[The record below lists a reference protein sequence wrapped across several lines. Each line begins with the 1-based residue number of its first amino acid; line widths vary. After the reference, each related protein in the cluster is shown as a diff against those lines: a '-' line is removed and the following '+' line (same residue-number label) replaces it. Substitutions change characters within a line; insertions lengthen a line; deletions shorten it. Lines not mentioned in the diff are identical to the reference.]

1 MYKYKLYQSMLNPTE
16 IKSIIAAGEGYN
28 AEFKVSI
35 PSKIKEIT
43 EEVCAFANAS
53 GGIVLI
59 GVDDANTIKGI
70 TIDNGKRSAIQN
82 SINEISPALKCE
94 FYIVEVDGKD
104 MAVIEVPSGQNKPY
118 VLSGAIYV
126 RQGPN
131 SQKLTT
137 VEEMRDF
144 FQQAGKIYF
153 DDAYCLDATI
163 EKDIA
168 KENID
173 TFRFEAG
180 LVNATSDE
188 QLFSNLKL
196 ITNDGY
202 VKNGTVLF
210 FGNNPEQFFEKAVI
224 RCIAFEGID
233 KRYIIDDKLMT
244 GTLYQQYQ
252 ESMIWLKS
260 KLDVRYDIEGEGG
273 KPRKE
278 LWEIPETA
286 FKETIIN
293 SLAHRDYYDKGARIT
308 IEVFD
313 DRVEI
318 SNPGGL
324 ISAVPRNEFGKRSAS
339 RNPLIFGLF
348 ERMRLVEQIGSGIT
362 RIRDVM
368 NDEGLTPP
376 EFTIDGMFTV
386 TLRRP
391 FDFEKWV
398 NKWVN
403 NLSEKQIRI
412 LTAIHHNT
420 KIKKTELQ
428 QLVDFS
434 ATALDNNIEI
444 LKKEGLLEREGTK
457 GGIWII
463 HYRNP
468 KLGE

>member
-1 MYKYKLYQSMLNPTE
+1 MLNPTY

-28 AEFKVSI
+28 AEFKVSV
-35 PSKIKEIT
+35 PSKIKEIS
-43 EEVCAFANAS
+43 EEICAFANAS
-53 GGIVLI
+53 GGVVLI

-70 TIDNGKRSAIQN
+70 IIDNAKRSAIQN
-82 SINEISPALKCE
+82 SINEISPVIKCD
-94 FYIVEVDGKD
+94 FNIVEIDGKD
-104 MAVIEVPSGQNKPY
+104 IAVIEVPSGQNKPY

-144 FQQAGKIYF
+144 FQQANKIYF
-153 DDAYCLDATI
+153 DDAICKEANI
-163 EKDIA
+163 EDDIA
-168 KENID
+168 KENIN

-188 QLFSNLKL
+188 QLFTNLKL
-196 ITNDGY
+196 VTNDGQL
-202 VKNGTVLF
+202 KNGAVLF
-210 FGNNPEQFFEKAVI
+210 FGSNPEKFFEKAVI
-224 RCIAFEGID
+224 RCVAFDGID
-233 KRYIIDDKLMT
+233 KRYIVDDKLMT

-252 ESMIWLKS
+252 KSMIWLKS

-286 FKETIIN
+286 FKEIIIN

-308 IEVFD
+308 IEVFN

-324 ISAVPRNEFGKRSAS
+324 VSAVPKSEFGKRSAS

-376 EFTIDGMFTV
+376 EFNIDGIFTV

-398 NKWVN
+398 EKWVEKLTDNRVKILKEIHN
-403 NLSEKQIRI
+403 NHKVTKKELEQVVGISAS
-412 LTAIHHNT
+412 AI
-420 KIKKTELQ
+420 
-428 QLVDFS
+428 
-434 ATALDNNIEI
+434 DNNINI
-444 LKKEGLLEREGTK
+444 LKDLGLLSREGSDK
-457 GGIWII
+457 GGYWKII
-463 HYRNP
+463 TILP
-468 KLGE
+468 

>member
-1 MYKYKLYQSMLNPTE
+1 MKIKMLNPTE
-16 IKSIIAAGEGYN
+16 IKSIIASGEGYN

-53 GGIVLI
+53 GGVVLI

-70 TIDNGKRSAIQN
+70 TIDNAKRSAIQN
-82 SINEISPALKCE
+82 SINEISPVLKCD
-94 FYIVEVDGKD
+94 FNIVEVDGKD
-104 MAVIEVPSGQNKPY
+104 IAVIEVPSGQNKPY

-144 FQQAGKIYF
+144 FQQADKIYF
-153 DDAYCLDATI
+153 DDAICKEANI
-163 EKDIA
+163 EDDIA
-168 KENID
+168 NENIN

-188 QLFSNLKL
+188 QLFTNLKL
-196 ITNDGY
+196 VTNEGQL
-202 VKNGTVLF
+202 KNGTILF
-210 FGNNPEQFFEKAVI
+210 FGSNPEKFFEKAVI
-224 RCIAFEGID
+224 RCVVFDGID
-233 KRYIIDDKLMT
+233 KRYIIDDKVMT

-252 ESMIWLKS
+252 KSMIWLKS
-260 KLDVRYDIEGEGG
+260 KLNVRYDIEGEGG

-324 ISAVPRNEFGKRSAS
+324 VSAVPKSEFGKRSAS

-376 EFTIDGMFTV
+376 EFNIDGMFTV

-398 NKWVN
+398 EKWVEKLTDNRVKILREVHN
-403 NLSEKQIRI
+403 NHKV
-412 LTAIHHNT
+412 T
-420 KIKKTELQ
+420 KKELE
-428 QLVDFS
+428 QLVGIS
-434 ATALDNNIEI
+434 ASAIDNNIDI
-444 LKKEGLLEREGTK
+444 LKDLGLLSREGSDK
-457 GGIWII
+457 GGFWKII
-463 HYRNP
+463 P
-468 KLGE
+468 ILP

>member
-1 MYKYKLYQSMLNPTE
+1 MLNPTQ
-16 IKSIIAAGEGYN
+16 IKSIAAAGEGYI

-35 PSKIKEIT
+35 PSNVKGIT

-53 GGIVLI
+53 GGVVLI
-59 GVDDANTIKGI
+59 GVDDANNIKGI
-70 TIDNGKRSAIQN
+70 TIDNGKRSALQN
-82 SINEISPALKCE
+82 SINEISPSLKCE
-94 FYIVEVDGKD
+94 FYSVEVDGLNV
-104 MAVIEVPSGQNKPY
+104 AVIEVPSGQNKPY

-137 VEEMRDF
+137 PEEMRDF
-144 FQQAGKIYF
+144 FQQTGKIYF
-153 DDAYCLDATI
+153 DDASCIDASI
-163 EKDIA
+163 EKDISE
-168 KENID
+168 ENIK

-188 QLFSNLKL
+188 QLFTNLKL
-196 ITNDGY
+196 IANDGHL
-202 VKNGTVLF
+202 KNGTVLF
-210 FGNNPEQFFEKAVI
+210 FGNNPEQFFERAVI
-224 RCIAFEGID
+224 RCVVFDGID
-233 KRYIIDDKLMT
+233 KRYIVDDKVMS

-252 ESMIWLKS
+252 QSMIWLKS
-260 KLDVRYDIEGEGG
+260 KLDVRYEIESEGG
-273 KPRKE
+273 NPRKE
-278 LWEIPETA
+278 LWEIPEIA
-286 FKETIIN
+286 FKEIIIN

-376 EFTIDGMFTV
+376 EFSIDGMFTV

-391 FDFEKWV
+391 FDFNKWV

-403 NLSEKQIRI
+403 NLSEKQILI
-412 LTAIHHNT
+412 ITEIHNNT
-420 KIKKTELQ
+420 SIKKSNLQ
-428 QLVDFS
+428 QLVGFS
-434 ATALDNNIEI
+434 ATALDNNIEV
-444 LKKEGLLEREGTK
+444 LKDKGLLEREGTK
-457 GGIWII
+457 GGVWII
-463 HYRNP
+463 HYINP
-468 KLGE
+468 KVGE

>member
-1 MYKYKLYQSMLNPTE
+1 MLNPTE

-82 SINEISPALKCE
+82 SINEISPTLKCE
-94 FYIVEVDGKD
+94 FYIVDVEGLNV
-104 MAVIEVPSGQNKPY
+104 AVIEVPSGQNKPY
-118 VLSGAIYV
+118 ILSGAIFV

-131 SQKLTT
+131 SQKLTS

-153 DDAYCLDATI
+153 DDASCLDATI

-180 LVNATSDE
+180 LVNVTSDE

-252 ESMIWLKS
+252 KSMIWLKS

-376 EFTIDGMFTV
+376 EFNIDGMFTV

-391 FDFEKWV
+391 FDFKKWV

-403 NLSEKQIRI
+403 NLSEKQILI

-463 HYRNP
+463 HYSNP
-468 KLGE
+468 KVGE

>member
-1 MYKYKLYQSMLNPTE
+1 MLNPTE

-28 AEFKVSI
+28 AEFKVSV

-43 EEVCAFANAS
+43 EEICAFANAS
-53 GGIVLI
+53 GGVVLI

-70 TIDNGKRSAIQN
+70 IIDNAKRSAIQN
-82 SINEISPALKCE
+82 SINEISPVIKCD
-94 FYIVEVDGKD
+94 FNIVEIDGKD
-104 MAVIEVPSGQNKPY
+104 IAVIEVPSGHNKPY

-144 FQQAGKIYF
+144 FQQADKIYF
-153 DDAYCLDATI
+153 DDAICKEANI
-163 EKDIA
+163 EDDIA
-168 KENID
+168 KENIN

-188 QLFSNLKL
+188 QLFTNLKL
-196 ITNDGY
+196 VTNDGQL
-202 VKNGTVLF
+202 KNGAVLF
-210 FGNNPEQFFEKAVI
+210 FGSNPEKFFEKAVI
-224 RCIAFEGID
+224 RCVAFDGID
-233 KRYIIDDKLMT
+233 KRYIVDDKLMT

-252 ESMIWLKS
+252 KSMIWLKS

-286 FKETIIN
+286 FKEIIIN

-308 IEVFD
+308 IEVFN

-324 ISAVPRNEFGKRSAS
+324 VSAVPKSEFGKRSAS

-376 EFTIDGMFTV
+376 EFNIDGIFTV

-398 NKWVN
+398 EKWVEKLTDNRVKILKEIHN
-403 NLSEKQIRI
+403 NHKVTKKELEQVVGISAS
-412 LTAIHHNT
+412 AI
-420 KIKKTELQ
+420 
-428 QLVDFS
+428 
-434 ATALDNNIEI
+434 DNNINI
-444 LKKEGLLEREGTK
+444 LKDLGLLSREGSDK
-457 GGIWII
+457 GGYWKII
-463 HYRNP
+463 TILP
-468 KLGE
+468 

>member
-1 MYKYKLYQSMLNPTE
+1 MLNPTE

-35 PSKIKEIT
+35 PNKIKEIT
-43 EEVCAFANAS
+43 EEACAFANAS
-53 GGIVLI
+53 GGILLI
-59 GVDDANTIKGI
+59 GVDDTNTIKGI
-70 TIDNGKRSAIQN
+70 TIDNRKRSAIQN

-94 FYIVEVDGKD
+94 FYIVEVDGID
-104 MAVIEVPSGQNKPY
+104 VAVIEVPSGQNKPY

-144 FQQAGKIYF
+144 FQQADKIYF
-153 DDAYCLDATI
+153 DDASCLDAAI
-163 EKDIA
+163 EKDIS

-252 ESMIWLKS
+252 KSMIWLKS

-324 ISAVPRNEFGKRSAS
+324 VSAVPRNEFGKRSAS

-428 QLVDFS
+428 QLVGFS
-434 ATALDNNIEI
+434 ATTLDNNLDI
-444 LKKEGLLEREGTK
+444 LKKEGILEREGTK

-463 HYRNP
+463 HYSSP
-468 KLGE
+468 KVGE

>member
-1 MYKYKLYQSMLNPTE
+1 MLNPTE

-28 AEFKVSI
+28 AEFKVSV

-53 GGIVLI
+53 GGVVLI
-59 GVDDANTIKGI
+59 GVDDANKIKGI
-70 TIDNGKRSAIQN
+70 IIDNAKRSAIQN
-82 SINEISPALKCE
+82 SINEISPVIKCD
-94 FYIVEVDGKD
+94 FNIVEVDGKD
-104 MAVIEVPSGQNKPY
+104 IAVIEVPSGQNKPY

-144 FQQAGKIYF
+144 FQQADKIYF
-153 DDAYCLDATI
+153 DDAICKEANI
-163 EKDIA
+163 EDDIA
-168 KENID
+168 KETIN

-188 QLFSNLKL
+188 QLFTNLKL
-196 ITNDGY
+196 VTNDGQL
-202 VKNGTVLF
+202 KNGTVLF
-210 FGNNPEQFFEKAVI
+210 FGNNPERFFEKAVI
-224 RCIAFEGID
+224 RCVAFEGID
-233 KRYIIDDKLMT
+233 KRYIVDDKVMS

-252 ESMIWLKS
+252 KSMIWLKS
-260 KLDVRYDIEGEGG
+260 KLNVRYDIEGEGG

-286 FKETIIN
+286 FKEIIIN

-324 ISAVPRNEFGKRSAS
+324 VSAVPKSEFGKRSAS

-376 EFTIDGMFTV
+376 EFNIDGMFTV

-398 NKWVN
+398 EKWVEKLTDNRVKILREIHN
-403 NLSEKQIRI
+403 NHKVTKKELEQVVGISAS
-412 LTAIHHNT
+412 AI
-420 KIKKTELQ
+420 
-428 QLVDFS
+428 
-434 ATALDNNIEI
+434 DNNINI
-444 LKKEGLLEREGTK
+444 LKDLGLLSREGSDK
-457 GGIWII
+457 GGYWKII
-463 HYRNP
+463 TILP
-468 KLGE
+468 

>member
-1 MYKYKLYQSMLNPTE
+1 MLNSTE
-16 IKSIIAAGEGYN
+16 IKSIIASGEGYN

-53 GGIVLI
+53 GGVVLI
-59 GVDDANTIKGI
+59 GVDDTNTIKGI
-70 TIDNGKRSAIQN
+70 TIDNAKRSAIQN
-82 SINEISPALKCE
+82 SINEISPVLKCD
-94 FYIVEVDGKD
+94 FNIVEVDGKD
-104 MAVIEVPSGQNKPY
+104 IAVIEVPSGQNKPY

-144 FQQAGKIYF
+144 FQQADKIYF
-153 DDAYCLDATI
+153 DDAICKEANI
-163 EKDIA
+163 EDDIA
-168 KENID
+168 KENIN

-188 QLFSNLKL
+188 QLFTNLKL
-196 ITNDGY
+196 VTNDGQL
-202 VKNGTVLF
+202 KNGTVLF
-210 FGNNPEQFFEKAVI
+210 FGSNPEKFFEKAVI
-224 RCIAFEGID
+224 RCVAFDGID
-233 KRYIIDDKLMT
+233 KRYIVDDKVMT

-252 ESMIWLKS
+252 KSMIWLKS

-324 ISAVPRNEFGKRSAS
+324 VSAVPRSEFGKRSAS
-339 RNPLIFGLF
+339 RNPLIFSLF
-348 ERMRLVEQIGSGIT
+348 ERMRLVEQIGSGIA
-362 RIRDVM
+362 RMRDVM
-368 NDEGLTPP
+368 KEEGLTPP
-376 EFTIDGMFTV
+376 EFNIDGMFTV

-398 NKWVN
+398 EKWVEKLTDNRVKILREVHN
-403 NLSEKQIRI
+403 NPKVTKKELEQVVGISAS
-412 LTAIHHNT
+412 AI
-420 KIKKTELQ
+420 
-428 QLVDFS
+428 
-434 ATALDNNIEI
+434 DNNIDV
-444 LKKEGLLEREGTK
+444 LKDLGLLSREGSDK
-457 GGIWII
+457 GGYWKII
-463 HYRNP
+463 P
-468 KLGE
+468 ILP

>member
-1 MYKYKLYQSMLNPTE
+1 MLNPTE
-16 IKSIIAAGEGYN
+16 IKSIIASGEGYN

-35 PSKIKEIT
+35 PNKIKEIT

-53 GGIVLI
+53 GGVVLI

-70 TIDNGKRSAIQN
+70 TIDNAKRSAIQN
-82 SINEISPALKCE
+82 SINEISPALKCD
-94 FYIVEVDGKD
+94 FNVVEVDGKNI
-104 MAVIEVPSGQNKPY
+104 AVIEVPSGQNKPY

-144 FQQAGKIYF
+144 FQQADKIYF
-153 DDAYCLDATI
+153 DDATCKDASI
-163 EKDIA
+163 SEDIA
-168 KENID
+168 KENIK

-180 LVNATSDE
+180 LVNVTSDE
-188 QLFSNLKL
+188 QLFTNLKL
-196 ITNDGY
+196 ITNDGQL
-202 VKNGTVLF
+202 KNGTVLF
-210 FGNNPEQFFEKAVI
+210 FGSNPEKFFEKAVI
-224 RCIAFEGID
+224 RCVAFDGID
-233 KRYIIDDKLMT
+233 KRYIIDDKVIT

-252 ESMIWLKS
+252 KSMIWLKS

-324 ISAVPRNEFGKRSAS
+324 VSAVPRNEFGKRSAS

-376 EFTIDGMFTV
+376 EFNIDGMFTV

-403 NLSEKQIRI
+403 NLSEKQITI
-412 LTAIHHNT
+412 LTAIHYNN
-420 KIKKTELQ
+420 KIKKAALQ
-428 QLVDFS
+428 ELVDFS
-434 ATALDNNIEI
+434 ATTLDNNIEI
-444 LKKEGLLEREGTK
+444 LKKEGVLEREGTK

-463 HYRNP
+463 HYINP
-468 KLGE
+468 KVGE

>member
-1 MYKYKLYQSMLNPTE
+1 MLNPTE
-16 IKSIIAAGEGYN
+16 IKSIIADGEGYN

-82 SINEISPALKCE
+82 SINEISPALKCG
-94 FYIVEVDGKD
+94 FYIVEVEGLNV
-104 MAVIEVPSGQNKPY
+104 AVIEVPSGQNKPY

-153 DDAYCLDATI
+153 DDASCLNATI
-163 EKDIA
+163 EKDLT

-196 ITNDGY
+196 ITNDGH

-224 RCIAFEGID
+224 RCLVFNGID
-233 KRYIIDDKLMT
+233 KRYIIDDKIMT

-252 ESMIWLKS
+252 KSMIWLKS
-260 KLDVRYDIEGEGG
+260 KLDVRYDIEGKGG

-376 EFTIDGMFTV
+376 EFSIDGMFTV

-391 FDFEKWV
+391 FEFKKWV

>member
-1 MYKYKLYQSMLNPTE
+1 MLNPTE
-16 IKSIIAAGEGYN
+16 IKSIIAAGEGYTT
-28 AEFKVSI
+28 EFKVSI

-53 GGIVLI
+53 GGVVLI
-59 GVDDANTIKGI
+59 GVDDANTINGI
-70 TIDNGKRSAIQN
+70 TINNAKRSAIQN
-82 SINEISPALKCE
+82 SINEISPVLKCD
-94 FYIVEVDGKD
+94 FNIVEVDGKD
-104 MAVIEVPSGQNKPY
+104 IAVIEVPSGQNKPY
-118 VLSGAIYV
+118 VLSGAIYL

-131 SQKLTT
+131 SQRLTT

-144 FQQAGKIYF
+144 FQQADKIYF
-153 DDAYCLDATI
+153 DDAICI
-163 EKDIA
+163 EANMQNDIN

-173 TFRFEAG
+173 TFRIHAG
-180 LVNATSDE
+180 LVNATPDE
-188 QLFSNLKL
+188 QLFTNLKL
-196 ITNDGY
+196 IANDGHL
-202 VKNGTVLF
+202 KNGTVLF
-210 FGNNPEQFFEKAVI
+210 FGSNPEKFFEKAVI
-224 RCIAFEGID
+224 RCVAFDGID
-233 KRYIIDDKLMT
+233 KRYIVDDKVMT

-252 ESMIWLKS
+252 KSMVWLKS

-286 FKETIIN
+286 FKEIIIN

-324 ISAVPRNEFGKRSAS
+324 VSAVPKSEFGKRSAS

-368 NDEGLTPP
+368 KDEGLTPP
-376 EFTIDGMFTV
+376 EFNIDGMFTV

-398 NKWVN
+398 EKWVEKLTDNRVKILREVHN
-403 NLSEKQIRI
+403 NHKVTKKELEQAVGISAS
-412 LTAIHHNT
+412 AI
-420 KIKKTELQ
+420 
-428 QLVDFS
+428 
-434 ATALDNNIEI
+434 DNNIDV
-444 LKKEGLLEREGTK
+444 LKDLGLLSRIGSDK
-457 GGIWII
+457 GGYWKI
-463 HYRNP
+463 NP
-468 KLGE
+468 ILP

>member
-1 MYKYKLYQSMLNPTE
+1 MLNPTE
-16 IKSIIAAGEGYN
+16 IKSIIASGEGYN

-70 TIDNGKRSAIQN
+70 TIDNAKRSAIQN
-82 SINEISPALKCE
+82 SINEISPVLKCD
-94 FYIVEVDGKD
+94 FNIVEVDGKD
-104 MAVIEVPSGQNKPY
+104 IAVIEVPSGQNKPY

-144 FQQAGKIYF
+144 FQQADKIYF
-153 DDAYCLDATI
+153 DDAICVDANMQN
-163 EKDIA
+163 DII

-173 TFRFEAG
+173 TFRIHAG
-180 LVNATSDE
+180 LVNATPDE
-188 QLFSNLKL
+188 QLFTNLKL
-196 ITNDGY
+196 IANDGHL
-202 VKNGTVLF
+202 KNGTVLF
-210 FGNNPEQFFEKAVI
+210 FGSNPEKFFEKAVI
-224 RCIAFEGID
+224 RCVAFEGTD
-233 KRYIIDDKLMT
+233 KRYIVDDKVMT

-252 ESMIWLKS
+252 KSMIWLKS

-286 FKETIIN
+286 FKEIIIN

-324 ISAVPRNEFGKRSAS
+324 VSAVPKSEFGKRSAS

-376 EFTIDGMFTV
+376 EFNIDGMFTV

-398 NKWVN
+398 EKWVEKLTENRVKILREVHN
-403 NLSEKQIRI
+403 NHKVTKKELEQAVGISAS
-412 LTAIHHNT
+412 AI
-420 KIKKTELQ
+420 
-428 QLVDFS
+428 
-434 ATALDNNIEI
+434 DNNIDV
-444 LKKEGLLEREGTK
+444 LKDLGLLSREGSDK
-457 GGIWII
+457 GGYWKII
-463 HYRNP
+463 P
-468 KLGE
+468 ILP

>member
-1 MYKYKLYQSMLNPTE
+1 MFKYKLKQSMLKPPE

-43 EEVCAFANAS
+43 AEVCAFANAS
-53 GGIVLI
+53 GGIILI

-70 TIDNGKRSAIQN
+70 TLDNGKRSAIQN
-82 SINEISPALKCE
+82 SINEISPVLKCG
-94 FYIVEVDGKD
+94 FYIVEVEGLNV
-104 MAVIEVPSGQNKPY
+104 AVIEVPSGQNKPY

-153 DDAYCLDATI
+153 DDASCLNATI
-163 EKDIA
+163 EKDLT

-196 ITNDGY
+196 ITNDGH

-224 RCIAFEGID
+224 RCLVFNGID
-233 KRYIIDDKLMT
+233 KRYIIDDKIMT

-252 ESMIWLKS
+252 KSMIWLKS
-260 KLDVRYDIEGEGG
+260 KLDVRYDIEGKGG

-324 ISAVPRNEFGKRSAS
+324 ISTVPRNEFGKRSAS

-376 EFTIDGMFTV
+376 EFSIDGMFTV

-391 FDFEKWV
+391 FEFKKWV